1 MHNRRTFLQTSAA
14 AALSLTAC
22 RNSWGLTVDHPYMKT
37 LGLQLWTVRDQ
48 MQEDAAKTMAAIAA
62 AGYKQVESNID
73 NLERDAKLAAE
84 HGMQVT
90 SFFNDWRTLAE
101 PNADNVHSV
110 EATLDAA
117 KKHNVEHIVF
127 GYIGKHR
134 RETLDQYK
142 ATVERTNKAAELY
155 RAADVRLCYH
165 NHAFE
170 FEKLDGETCG
180 FDILMNE
187 LDPKLV
193 EFELD
198 VFWTALG
205 GWDPIET
212 MKKLGNRISQLH
224 LKDIKEGAETMYD
237 EGQVPKE
244 TFQELGNGTL
254 NMKQIIELGQ
264 ELGVAQC
271 HVEQDQSPDPLKSIV
286 TSIEHLR
293 SI

>member
-1 MHNRRTFLQTSAA
+1 
-14 AALSLTAC
+14 
-22 RNSWGLTVDHPYMKT
+22 
-37 LGLQLWTVRDQ
+37 
-48 MQEDAAKTMAAIAA
+48 
-62 AGYKQVESNID
+62 
-73 NLERDAKLAAE
+73 
-84 HGMQVT
+84 
-90 SFFNDWRTLAE
+90 
-101 PNADNVHSV
+101 V

-237 EGQVPKE
+237 EGDIPRAGKWHAQYEADHRTGPRAGRRTVPCRAGPVARSSQEHRHKHRTPPFDLKLSDPPATARLNVQSLPMPCNRWP
-244 TFQELGNGTL
+244 TFNDSS
-254 NMKQIIELGQ
+254 
-264 ELGVAQC
+264 VSAAC
-271 HVEQDQSPDPLKSIV
+271 YHDFRV
-286 TSIEHLR
+286 
-293 SI
+293 